1 MRIKESYI
9 LKAIQYF
16 DNIYPEFNKRYSSK
30 TELKEIIQVWKEI
43 FNEIEF
49 DYKEANEDFLKA
61 VRLVIAENKFIP
73 TPAEISNKMKKIFVQ
88 REANKRLDLIFELQ
102 DIEEKLEL
110 KSSDKEKSEKIYTKL
125 RKNKTNMEI
134 EKLMLQEKTRYKNLE
149 NKDTY
154 NVLRNIYTEM
164 KNEQV

>member
-30 TELKEIIQVWKEI
+30 AELKGIIQVWKEI
-43 FNEIEF
+43 FDEIEF
-49 DYKEANEDFLKA
+49 DYEEANEDFLKA

-88 REANKRLDLIFELQ
+88 RETHKKLDLTFELQ
-102 DIEEKLEL
+102 AIEEKLGL
-110 KSSDKEKSEKIYTKL
+110 QNSDRTRSG
-125 RKNKTNMEI
+125 EI
-134 EKLMLQEKTRYKNLE
+134 
-149 NKDTY
+149 
-154 NVLRNIYTEM
+154 
-164 KNEQV
+164 

>member
-30 TELKEIIQVWKEI
+30 AELKEIIQVWKEI
-43 FNEIEF
+43 FDEIEF
-49 DYKEANEDFLKA
+49 DYEEANEDFLKA

-88 REANKRLDLIFELQ
+88 RETHKKLDLIFELQ
-102 DIEEKLEL
+102 AIEEKMGLQN
-110 KSSDKEKSEKIYTKL
+110 SDRTRSGEIYKRLRQTRTKEEIKRLMYQEKIK
-125 RKNKTNMEI
+125 
-134 EKLMLQEKTRYKNLE
+134 YKNLE
-149 NKDTY
+149 NNDTY
-154 NVLRNIYTEM
+154 DVLKNICGDE
-164 KNEQV
+164 K